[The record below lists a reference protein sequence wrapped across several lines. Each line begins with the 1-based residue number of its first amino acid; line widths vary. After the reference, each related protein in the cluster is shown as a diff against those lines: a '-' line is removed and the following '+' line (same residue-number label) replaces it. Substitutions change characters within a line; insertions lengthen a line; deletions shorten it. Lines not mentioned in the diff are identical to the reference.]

1 MKLSVVLPA
10 FNEEENVPRI
20 GPELLPVLE
29 KIAADFEVIVVD
41 DGSTDRTAEFVEKIN
56 NPKIRLIKH
65 GINKGIAEAIRTG
78 IRAASGEYLVSLDS
92 DFTFHPNLIPKLF
105 EALEKNPGVD
115 FVVGSP
121 ALAKYDENIPAW
133 RIFIAKAALLIY
145 SLLLGKPTTSVN
157 PIFRL
162 YKTRQLKELTLEAGG
177 FEIFAEILFK
187 LVFGG
192 KTFVE
197 VPAELTGR
205 LYGVS
210 KLNYAREI
218 RRHFFLILKILKWK
232 TRGLET

>member
-1 MKLSVVLPA
+1 
-10 FNEEENVPRI
+10 
-20 GPELLPVLE
+20 
-29 KIAADFEVIVVD
+29 
-41 DGSTDRTAEFVEKIN
+41 
-56 NPKIRLIKH
+56 
-65 GINKGIAEAIRTG
+65 
-78 IRAASGEYLVSLDS
+78 
-92 DFTFHPNLIPKLF
+92 
-105 EALEKNPGVD
+105 
-115 FVVGSP
+115 
-121 ALAKYDENIPAW
+121 
-133 RIFIAKAALLIY
+133 
-145 SLLLGKPTTSVN
+145 TTSVN